1 MTHIIGHLTRVHTHV
16 SLNWWIRNCL
26 QSRKKSCSDWG
37 ESFSRTMRNLTVR
50 TLQNGKLCFQ
60 FVHYIHSSSS
70 NVSIGHHFLCY
81 SGLLRGR
88 PQSTVASPEPAE
100 PRAASDDKRVK
111 TGILML
117 NMGGPKNSGEVKD
130 FLTRL
135 FLDRDII
142 KLPFQ
147 SKLGPL
153 IAKRRTPSIVEKYN
167 EIGGGSPIFDW
178 TTKQVGALCN

>member
-1 MTHIIGHLTRVHTHV
+1 M
-16 SLNWWIRNCL
+16 
-26 QSRKKSCSDWG
+26 
-37 ESFSRTMRNLTVR
+37 
-50 TLQNGKLCFQ
+50 
-60 FVHYIHSSSS
+60 
-70 NVSIGHHFLCY
+70 
-81 SGLLRGR
+81 
-88 PQSTVASPEPAE
+88 ASPEPAE
-100 PRAASDDKRVK
+100 PQAASDDKRVK

>member
-1 MTHIIGHLTRVHTHV
+1 MV
-16 SLNWWIRNCL
+16 SLVFNSYITYIVL
-26 QSRKKSCSDWG
+26 
-37 ESFSRTMRNLTVR
+37 LTQVQVI
-50 TLQNGKLCFQ
+50 T
-60 FVHYIHSSSS
+60 
-70 NVSIGHHFLCY
+70 HFLCY

-178 TTKQVGALCN
+178 TTKQVGALCNQPFQFRFTHKTCQHYKLQFDFRET